1 MENYHVLVLAMSTLN
16 SIYDEKEKKVRSN
29 GFRFRD
35 DGGKEYVLS
44 KELLGQLEVM
54 PVFLTEYFNTDISH
68 IIILETEKTQ
78 KEAKLRGGAN
88 HPWRKI
94 VDSMVR
100 DGQTPFRY
108 EDGEQLSA
116 VEFFKRRIE
125 TLCINGEDGKPPIF
139 IDLTIDE
146 EDPEEGL
153 ESLLKEI
160 RGLYADCRKLKADWK
175 LWLDIHGG
183 FREISLAMFSL
194 MQVLSVVDMKGIP
207 QLKDGNG
214 LIPVTNV
221 YTTEYDNDIPI
232 SNIVEKTDF
241 FRSITGPALTAYMN
255 YGQYVQSILKP
266 YEGSLPYAFV
276 SYKHQDAEKERVVM
290 MCLLKEAGYRYW
302 YDDGIHLGDDWKQT
316 LEEKLE
322 KAVVVLIFLTEHY
335 KESYQ
340 CLKELRQ
347 AMDQGKEIILVS
359 LDEKAAIYDPRP
371 LEAMENG
378 QKIVITG
385 EEKREL
391 AARQQIDLKAFI
403 QRGEYG
409 EVLQRE
415 SLTDRW
421 KESVGMSLAR
431 ACKNGFEGGS
441 FVNISNHPSDNW
453 GEEQRRAAE
462 EMGTIVDIPFPL
474 VDPYASEENVEKL
487 ADQIVQETLTRK
499 PAAVMCQGEFT
510 LTEAIVRKLRGKD
523 IPVYSACTQR
533 VSKER
538 LLEDGSTA
546 KESVFTFV
554 KFRRYGN

>member
-1 MENYHVLVLAMSTLN
+1 
-16 SIYDEKEKKVRSN
+16 
-29 GFRFRD
+29 
-35 DGGKEYVLS
+35 
-44 KELLGQLEVM
+44 
-54 PVFLTEYFNTDISH
+54 
-68 IIILETEKTQ
+68 
-78 KEAKLRGGAN
+78 
-88 HPWRKI
+88 
-94 VDSMVR
+94 
-100 DGQTPFRY
+100 
-108 EDGEQLSA
+108 
-116 VEFFKRRIE
+116 
-125 TLCINGEDGKPPIF
+125 
-139 IDLTIDE
+139 
-146 EDPEEGL
+146 
-153 ESLLKEI
+153 
-160 RGLYADCRKLKADWK
+160 
-175 LWLDIHGG
+175 
-183 FREISLAMFSL
+183 
-194 MQVLSVVDMKGIP
+194 
-207 QLKDGNG
+207 
-214 LIPVTNV
+214 
-221 YTTEYDNDIPI
+221 
-232 SNIVEKTDF
+232 
-241 FRSITGPALTAYMN
+241 
-255 YGQYVQSILKP
+255 
-266 YEGSLPYAFV
+266 
-276 SYKHQDAEKERVVM
+276 
-290 MCLLKEAGYRYW
+290 
-302 YDDGIHLGDDWKQT
+302 
-316 LEEKLE
+316 
-322 KAVVVLIFLTEHY
+322 
-335 KESYQ
+335 
-340 CLKELRQ
+340 
-347 AMDQGKEIILVS
+347 MDQGKEIILVS